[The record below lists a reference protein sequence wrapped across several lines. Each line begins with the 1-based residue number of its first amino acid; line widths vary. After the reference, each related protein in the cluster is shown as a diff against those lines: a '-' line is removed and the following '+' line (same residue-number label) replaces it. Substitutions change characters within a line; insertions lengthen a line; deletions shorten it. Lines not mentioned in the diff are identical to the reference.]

1 MQDVECQNI
10 CQIECQ
16 NIWQIKCQKGC
27 QIECQVECQMISHR
41 LPDGMSDKMPSIECQ
56 NMSNGMPEKMPRILS
71 AYMSDRMSLGGDHSK
86 KVIFV
91 QRDADNY
98 KGPFAR

>member
-1 MQDVECQNI
+1 
-10 CQIECQ
+10 
-16 NIWQIKCQKGC
+16 
-27 QIECQVECQMISHR
+27 
-41 LPDGMSDKMPSIECQ
+41 
-56 NMSNGMPEKMPRILS
+56 MSNGMPEKMPRILS

-98 KGPFAR
+98 KGPFARLVGLSLL